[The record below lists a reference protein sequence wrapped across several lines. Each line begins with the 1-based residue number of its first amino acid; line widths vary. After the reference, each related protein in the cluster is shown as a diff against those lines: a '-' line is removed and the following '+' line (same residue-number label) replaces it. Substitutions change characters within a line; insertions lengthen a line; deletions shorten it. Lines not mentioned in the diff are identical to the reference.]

1 MKSICQVST
10 FSLVLTIT
18 PYESECCFTGFWP
31 PWFVMRNQMSS
42 ELFCKEK
49 LFMTLVKHDK
59 KRSIQEG
66 TITMGFCS
74 REERSASIPN
84 TTKESEKL

>member
-1 MKSICQVST
+1 
-10 FSLVLTIT
+10 
-18 PYESECCFTGFWP
+18 
-31 PWFVMRNQMSS
+31 
-42 ELFCKEK
+42 
-49 LFMTLVKHDK
+49 MTLVKHDK

-84 TTKESEKL
+84 TTKESEKLQPGSSMGEVSGKLLRQNIRNRILAKLAQQSSC